1 MLSTDG
7 LGPCL
12 HRIVNHMSGLQA
24 KTGSE
29 QGGRSVKGSSGMKGN
44 VHVRFLGE
52 EAAVMPASFLDLGL
66 TPINRSRDQKNITN
80 QAGFWPL

>member
-1 MLSTDG
+1 MLHAVETPLPPARRVFMLSADG

-12 HRIVNHMSGLQA
+12 HRIVNYMSGLQA

-29 QGGRSVKGSSGMKGN
+29 QGGRSVKGSSRMKGN

-52 EAAVMPASFLDLGL
+52 EAAVMPVS
-66 TPINRSRDQKNITN
+66 
-80 QAGFWPL
+80 